1 MVATKAGEIPDR
13 PRSRAAALP
22 ADERRRAVVEAAI
35 PLFVEHGE
43 KVTTRQIAEAADV
56 AEGTLFRAFA
66 DKDAIVAAVVEHLR
80 DPEPL
85 DRAFAA
91 IDADQPLADVVEAA
105 ATVIQRRG
113 QVVWRA
119 LARLGRPG
127 GVAAPKRVPESAAL
141 AALLEPHAHE
151 LRVEPK
157 VAAQR
162 LRALTLA
169 MSHPMLAERPASATD
184 VAGMFL
190 HGAGRSGSC

>member
-1 MVATKAGEIPDR
+1 MAATKTGEIPDR
-13 PRSRAAALP
+13 PRTRASGLP
-22 ADERRRAVVEAAI
+22 ADERRQAIVEAAV

-56 AEGTLFRAFA
+56 AEGTLFRAFP

-80 DPEPL
+80 DPEPI

-91 IDADQPLADVVEAA
+91 IDPNQPLADVVEAA

-127 GVAAPKRVPESAAL
+127 GTAAPKRIPESAPL
-141 AALLEPHAHE
+141 AALFEPHAAE

-169 MSHPMLAERPASATD
+169 MSHPMLAERPASAAD
-184 VAGMFL
+184 VAAMFL
-190 HGAGRSGSC
+190 HGAGREGSC